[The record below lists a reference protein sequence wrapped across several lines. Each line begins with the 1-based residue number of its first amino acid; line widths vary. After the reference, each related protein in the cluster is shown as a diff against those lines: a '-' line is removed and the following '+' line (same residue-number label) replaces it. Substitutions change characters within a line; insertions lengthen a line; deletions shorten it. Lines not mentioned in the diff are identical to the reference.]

1 MRRRWQV
8 LSTQDR
14 IAVISLLVALLAALP
29 SYLALRASG
38 GGRPDQA
45 VAVPT
50 SGVPE
55 SDTGQALQLLAKY
68 NWTATHVIWAL
79 PGQLSSEDSQLAQQP
94 FLGGPDQ
101 AAAIATLE
109 ALLARRGGV
118 KIDFIDTPQGVKEDS
133 ELRLVITGQHS
144 SPVLIT
150 RMEARVVKRQPPL
163 SETLFFGPPEGEG
176 EDIQIAFDLDSLSPV
191 ARVFND
197 DGTLGEPYFATKHV
211 TVGRG
216 EQVVFGIKAFAD
228 RCYCEWEIVV
238 DTLVDGQEQTLVARD
253 GDDPFR
259 TTAFTHTYETIYE
272 LDLARG
278 QFVRLAPGSSREFFQ
293 GEVFQSKQ

>member
-1 MRRRWQV
+1 LRRRWQV

-163 SETLFFGPPEGEG
+163 SETLFFGPRRVRERTFRLRS
-176 EDIQIAFDLDSLSPV
+176 ILTLS
-191 ARVFND
+191 ARLLASSTTMEPSATVFRHKACD
-197 DGTLGEPYFATKHV
+197 CWTWRA
-211 TVGRG
+211 GRIRNQG
-216 EQVVFGIKAFAD
+216 
-228 RCYCEWEIVV
+228 
-238 DTLVDGQEQTLVARD
+238 
-253 GDDPFR
+253 
-259 TTAFTHTYETIYE
+259 
-272 LDLARG
+272 
-278 QFVRLAPGSSREFFQ
+278 VR
-293 GEVFQSKQ
+293 